1 MQKGEVEPATA
12 RDQSETLFPSAKRRY
27 QSTQLMNIL
36 LRPLVVPLIRLLA
49 LLGVNGDLASVIGLA
64 GYCGGAY
71 LFIGGGPEQQN
82 LALLFFMIGLLAE
95 LVDGGLARLKGP
107 TSIGHFL
114 SKVVESFFI
123 VLLAPS
129 LAIGLYLNHSVGLN
143 VFLIGVFAPAAHLQ
157 FRAAIDEITMAHPA
171 EQLAQLLDNGASG
184 ARKIMVGQI
193 LPNHSSFTWKH
204 RLGRTLRENLMESSG
219 IQPAVLAVTVLSG
232 HASWF
237 VIYYGCVQ
245 ISAWL
250 GFILLKLLMLKRGG
264 GRLL

>member
-1 MQKGEVEPATA
+1 MLKGEAESATA
-12 RDQSETLFPSAKRRY
+12 RNHGETLFPSAKRRY

-64 GYCGGAY
+64 GYFSGAY
-71 LFIGGGPEQQN
+71 LFIGGGPELQN
-82 LALLFFMIGLLAE
+82 LGLLFFMIGLLAE

-107 TSIGHFL
+107 SSIGHFL
-114 SKVVESFFI
+114 AKVVESFYI

-129 LAIGLYLNHSVGLN
+129 LAIGLYLNQN
-143 VFLIGVFAPAAHLQ
+143 VDISILLIGVFAPAAHLQ

-171 EQLAQLLDNGASG
+171 EQLGKLLDSG
-184 ARKIMVGQI
+184 EGSARKIMVGQI
-193 LPNHSSFTWKH
+193 LPDHPSFTWKH

-219 IQPAVLAVTVLSG
+219 IQPAVLAATVLSG

-237 VIYYGCVQ
+237 VIYYGAVQ
-245 ISAWL
+245 ISTWL
-250 GFILLKLLMLKRGG
+250 GFILLKLVMLKRGG